1 MKLFNQLHNQLFNS
15 KINFFD
21 GFSLLLFSI
30 LPISLIIGNASINI
44 NILLIDIL
52 FLIYC
57 LKFKLWS
64 WMKKN
69 VFLYL
74 LVLYIFLVLN
84 SFYSY
89 FILFDNQKN
98 SFWSDGSILRS
109 VLFIKYVLLVFAFSI
124 LLKDDKILSAVH
136 KSWLVIITIIIFD
149 IFFEKFIGRNIIGN
163 VSLDG
168 SRIVS
173 FFKDEMVV
181 GGLVLCFGYTST
193 MYYINNREV
202 NKTILP
208 VILIFLLV
216 PLSIFVT
223 GEKSNFIKSILLFFI
238 INYFFKKNKQN
249 INYKI
254 LLTSIIFLISFFLIF
269 SDITFNK
276 YQEIYKRFY
285 VQTSVQIKSGEK
297 NSIIANFSNIK
308 YFAHYDTAIKIFKN
322 YPILG
327 VGNKNFRV
335 ECSKEKYFNKK
346 IIFSNVRC
354 STHPHQIHFEILSE
368 QGILGY
374 AIVLSLIVW
383 FSIRN
388 IQICIRNKNIYHLS
402 NTAYLVIFF
411 IPLLP
416 GGGIFST
423 FNGSLFWIVFSLVNL
438 DYEKKKDCK
447 LF

>member
-30 LPISLIIGNASINI
+30 LPISIIIGNASINI

-64 WMKKN
+64 WIKKN

-98 SFWSDGSILRS
+98 SFWSDDSILRS
-109 VLFIKYVLLVFAFSI
+109 ILFIKYVLLVFAFSI
-124 LLKDDKILSAVH
+124 LLKDDKILSSVH
-136 KSWLVIITIIIFD
+136 KSWLVIITIIILD

-163 VSLDG
+163 VSPDS

-173 FFKDEMVV
+173 FFKDEMIV

-193 MYYINNREV
+193 MYYINNRDV

-208 VILIFLLV
+208 IILIFLLV

-238 INYFFKKNKQN
+238 INYFFKKNKQG

-254 LLTSIIFLISFFLIF
+254 LLTSIFFLASCFLIF

-285 VQTSVQIKSGEK
+285 VQTSTQIRSGEK

-308 YFAHYDTAIKIFKN
+308 YFAHYDAAIKIFKN

-327 VGNKNFRV
+327 VGNKNFRI

-346 IIFSNVRC
+346 IVFSNVRC

-374 AIVLSLIVW
+374 VIVLSLIVW